1 MIISNYVLLEKG
13 GKHRLIHASKCE
25 PAPADLAN
33 KGFYV
38 IIWVGGGGG
47 SIFAYGLKTCESNT
61 SSNNNRQIVYYTT
74 YFRCSLCIFMHELI
88 C

>member
-38 IIWVGGGGG
+38 IIWVGGEEGRYSHMG
-47 SIFAYGLKTCESNT
+47 SKHVNLIHLVITT
-61 SSNNNRQIVYYTT
+61 DRYYTT
-74 YFRCSLCIFMHELI
+74 YFRCSLCIFMYELI